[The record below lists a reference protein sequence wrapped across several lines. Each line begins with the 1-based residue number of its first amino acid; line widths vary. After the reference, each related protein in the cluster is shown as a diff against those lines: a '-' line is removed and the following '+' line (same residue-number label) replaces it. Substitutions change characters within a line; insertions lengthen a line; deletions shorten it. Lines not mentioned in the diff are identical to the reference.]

1 MPENPQDTFQRFRAK
16 LDELFQMDRAELDF
30 GIYRIMN
37 VKRGEIGRYLDEDLY
52 PQVEE
57 ILADAVSDDARAVQE
72 ELDKKVAQAKELGVD
87 PESLDAVKEL
97 RSRLAATTSPEE
109 LRQRAF
115 SHLLTFFSRYYDKGD
130 FISKRRYK
138 DGAYMIPY
146 NGEEVKLVWANM
158 DQYYIKTSEYL
169 RDYRF
174 FLNPEKTLRMTFKL
188 VEGDTERDN
197 IKGKNRVFQL
207 REDEPVTV
215 TDEGLVA
222 YFEYVLSESKQKDA
236 NAEAQA
242 TILERS
248 DRFRPYL
255 EQMDEKSGKTL
266 LEKHLAGYTARNS
279 EDYFIHKDL
288 KGFLDRELDFFLKNE
303 VLRIDDIIGNSGD
316 GMQAELHLARAIK
329 DVGGKIIAMLAQI
342 EEFQKNLWLKRKM
355 VTSTNYLVTLDKVI
369 EKAPELLP
377 QIAANDAQR
386 EEWIRLFAI
395 DEVTEDTENLP
406 GMGGVAYSVPLT
418 EEFLRANDTLV
429 LDTQFFDR
437 DFLATLLASFDDI
450 DKETDGLLVH
460 SENFQALN
468 LLQERYR
475 EKVKCIYIDPPYN
488 TGSDGFAYKDQYKH
502 SSWLSALQDRVTISG
517 YFLSVT
523 AGGAIHLNDIED
535 WRMRG
540 ILESNYGENAYITT
554 VITKS
559 STTSSFRTVNLGP
572 VDITDRVLF
581 FAKDRTQYRYQ
592 PVFVSKDVDLQHFS
606 RFVVNKDEPPERWRF
621 RTIKLEVLNRLGY
634 ECKTVAEGMRQAK
647 NDHGEAATAIVE
659 SAARDFAIE
668 NADRVFETKTLQKP
682 SQWLKPII
690 ERSKN
695 EEGKIFVAERES
707 GEPIILRGG
716 RQFYFLSRGTR
727 ELDGRQSVT
736 EPVSTLWTDID
747 TNNLKKEGDVVFTA
761 GKKPIKLVDRV
772 IRSLDAADGQHVL
785 DFFAG
790 SGTTG
795 HAVINLNREDDGS
808 RKYILVEM
816 GEYFDTVL
824 KPRIAKVIYS
834 TDWKEGKPQSRDTGV
849 SQLVKYIRL
858 ESYEDTLNNLTV
870 PERGEYSSLLEQGVD
885 REFREGYLLR
895 YMLDWEAG
903 AARITTDR
911 FAHPFDSIL
920 NVAGDTVGER
930 RPVTVDLVETF
941 NYLIGLTVKS
951 RYEVGGCRIVE
962 GYDPA
967 GDHVLIVW
975 RDLDATDNEAL
986 NQLFL
991 KQRINIRD
999 REFDLIYVNGDNN
1012 LENIRRE
1019 DESWKVRL
1027 IEHEFTARMFAE
1039 SEV

>member
-1 MPENPQDTFQRFRAK
+1 MPENTQDTFQQFRRK

-37 VKRGEIGRYLDEDLY
+37 IKRREISRYLEEDLY

-57 ILADAVSDDARAVQE
+57 ILANAASEDAKAIQDD
-72 ELDKKVAQAKELGVD
+72 LDKKIVQARELGVD
-87 PESLDAVKEL
+87 PEALDAVKEL
-97 RSRLAATTSPEE
+97 RAQLDATTSPEE
-109 LRQRAF
+109 LRQRTF

-138 DGAYMIPY
+138 DGTYMIPY

-158 DQYYIKTSEYL
+158 DQYYVKTSEYL

-174 FLNPEKTLRMTFKL
+174 FLNAEKTLRMSFKL

-197 IKGKNRVFQL
+197 IKGKNRIFQL
-207 REDEPVTV
+207 RDQEPVTI
-215 TDEGLVA
+215 TDDGLVA
-222 YFEYVLSESKQKDA
+222 YFEYLLSDGKQKDA
-236 NAEAQA
+236 NTEAQT

-248 DRFRPYL
+248 DRFRVYL
-255 EQMDEKSGKTL
+255 EQTDDKSDKML

-288 KGFLDRELDFFLKNE
+288 KGFLERELDFFLKNE
-303 VLRIDDIIGNSGD
+303 VLRIDDIIGND
-316 GMQAELHLARAIK
+316 GEGMLAELHLTRAIK
-329 DVGGKIIAMLAQI
+329 DAGGKIIAMLAQI
-342 EEFQKNLWLKRKM
+342 EEFQKKLWLKRKM
-355 VTSTNYLVTLDKVI
+355 VTSTNYLVTLDKI
-369 EKAPELLP
+369 IAKAPDLLHH
-377 QIAANDAQR
+377 IVANDAQR
-386 EEWIRLFAI
+386 EEWVRLFAI
-395 DEVTEDTENLP
+395 DEITGDLESLP
-406 GMGGVAYSVPLT
+406 GMGDIAYSEPLT
-418 EEFLRANDTLV
+418 EEFLRANDKLV
-429 LDTQFFDR
+429 LDTRFFDR
-437 DFLATLLASFDDI
+437 EFVATLLPGFDDI
-450 DKETDGLLVH
+450 DAETDGLLVH

-468 LLQERYR
+468 LLKERYR

-488 TGSDGFAYKDQYKH
+488 TGGDGFAYKDQYKH
-502 SSWLSALQDRVTISG
+502 SSWLSALQDRIRISG
-517 YFLSVT
+517 LFLSAS

-540 ILESNYGENAYITT
+540 ILESNLGEDAYIAT

-581 FAKDRTQYRYQ
+581 FAKDRSQYRYQ
-592 PVFVSKDVDLQHFS
+592 PVFVPKNVDLQHFS
-606 RFVVNKDEPPERWRF
+606 RFVVNKHEAPERWRF
-621 RTIKLEVLNRLGY
+621 RSIRLEVLHSLGY
-634 ECKTVAEGMRQAK
+634 DCDTVAEGMKQVKENLGR
-647 NDHGEAATAIVE
+647 AASAIVD
-659 SAARDFAIE
+659 SAAMDFALE

-690 ERSKN
+690 EKSKKQK
-695 EEGKIFVAERES
+695 EKIFVAERDG

-716 RQFYFLSRGTR
+716 RQFYFLGRGTK
-727 ELDGRQSVT
+727 EVEGSLAVT
-736 EPVSTLWTDID
+736 EPASTLWMDID
-747 TNNLKKEGDVVFTA
+747 TNNLKKEGGVEFAA
-761 GKKPIKLVDRV
+761 GKKPIKLVNRV
-772 IRSLDAADGQHVL
+772 VKSIDDADGDNVL

-824 KPRIAKVIYS
+824 KPRIAKVVYS
-834 TDWKEGKPQSRDTGV
+834 VDWKDGKPQSRDTGV

-870 PERGEYSSLLEQGVD
+870 DERGEYSSLLEQGVD
-885 REFREGYLLR
+885 REFREGYLLG

-903 AARITTDR
+903 AARITAER
-911 FAHPFDSIL
+911 FAHPFHSIL

-930 RPVTVDLVETF
+930 RPVTVDLAETF

-951 RYEVGGCRIVE
+951 RYEVEGCRIVE
-962 GYDPA
+962 GYDPF
-967 GDHVLIVW
+967 GDHVLAVW

-986 NQLFL
+986 NELFL

-999 REFDLIYVNGDNN
+999 REFDLIYVSGDNN
-1012 LENIRRE
+1012 LENIRRD

-1027 IEHEFTARMFAE
+1027 IEHEFTARMFAG